1 MLQAIFCVCVVV
13 SFRCESE
20 AHFLSLFMAIFCGLK
35 SYQLAYKSILIVN
48 YS

>member
-20 AHFLSLFMAIFCGLK
+20 AHFYLYFMAIFCGLK
-35 SYQLAYKSILIVN
+35 SYQFSV
-48 YS
+48 